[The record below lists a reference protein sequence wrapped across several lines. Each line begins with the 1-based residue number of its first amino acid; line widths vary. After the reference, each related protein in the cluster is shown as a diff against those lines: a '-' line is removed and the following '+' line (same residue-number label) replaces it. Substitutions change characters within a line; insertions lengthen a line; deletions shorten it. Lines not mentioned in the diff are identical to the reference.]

1 MMAREET
8 ISTVPIGGDDIVYR
22 SPAMRSVMAT
32 VKLIAQS
39 DASVLLLGESGS
51 GKEVIARAIHQL
63 SARSPGTFVPI
74 NCASLS
80 GDILENELFG
90 HERGAFTSADEQ
102 TRGLLELAGGGTLF
116 LDEINEMGLH
126 VQAKLLRVLERREFR
141 RVGGTRKI
149 RVDLRI
155 IAATNVDLDT
165 EVRLRRFRED
175 LYYRLKVITLAM
187 PPLRERRDDIPELA
201 RYFLQRLR
209 GNGARPRGFSDRAL
223 AHLRGYA
230 WPGNVRELKNV
241 VESLLV
247 MARGDIIDVHD
258 LPPNIRASAAPTEL
272 LIKVGMTMAEIERAI
287 LDRYLEAYPTKK
299 AAAQALGIGLRTL
312 HAKVKQHQLHR
323 GRADVAGGK
332 RRIRT
337 P

>member
-1 MMAREET
+1 MRPGEQTAAALRVGADE
-8 ISTVPIGGDDIVYR
+8 IHCR
-22 SPAMRSVMAT
+22 SPAMRSVLAT

-63 SARSPGTFVPI
+63 SRRADEMFVPI

-90 HERGAFTSADEQ
+90 HERGAFTSADTQ
-102 TRGLLELAGGGTLF
+102 KRGLLELADGGTLF

-141 RVGGTRKI
+141 RLGGTTKI
-149 RVDLRI
+149 SVDLHI
-155 IAATNVDLDT
+155 MAATNVDLDA

-187 PPLRERRDDIPELA
+187 PPLRERREDIPDLA
-201 RYFLQRLR
+201 RHFLRRLR
-209 GNGARPRGFSDRAL
+209 ESGGREVELSEQAL
-223 AHLRGYA
+223 ARLRSYA
-230 WPGNVRELKNV
+230 WPGNVRELKNA
-241 VESLLV
+241 VESAVV
-247 MARGDIIDVHD
+247 MTRGHVIDVQD
-258 LPPNIRASAAPTEL
+258 LPPTVRAAAAPAEL
-272 LIKVGMTMAEIERAI
+272 LIKVGMTMAEIERAV
-287 LDRYLEAYPTKK
+287 LERYLESYPTKK

-312 HAKVKQHQLHR
+312 HAKVKQHQLDGVT
-323 GRADVAGGK
+323 GRPK

-337 P
+337 E